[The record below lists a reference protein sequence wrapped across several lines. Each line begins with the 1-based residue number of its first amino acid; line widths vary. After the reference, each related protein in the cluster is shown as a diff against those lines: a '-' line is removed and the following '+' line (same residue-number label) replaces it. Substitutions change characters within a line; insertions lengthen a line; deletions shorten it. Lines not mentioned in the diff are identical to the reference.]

1 LGGNPN
7 ASDRVAIPSGA
18 VDRTSATN
26 RLVLRWLERTNGDA
40 SLTFVPQMATDL
52 MTGNW
57 SSLVSSN
64 ATDTSGVPANYRR
77 KEVSVPMDGGGK
89 FLRLKVNGP

>member
-1 LGGNPN
+1 MGGDPN
-7 ASDRVAIPSGA
+7 ASDRAAIPSGA

-26 RLVLRWLERTNGDA
+26 RLVLRWVERTNGDA
-40 SLTFVPQMATDL
+40 GLTFVPQMATDL

-64 ATDTSGVPANYRR
+64 ATDTSGVPANHRR
-77 KEVSVPMDGGGK
+77 KEVSVPIDGSGK
-89 FLRLKVNGP
+89 FLRLRVNGP